1 MYEALKSLWIQNR
14 LTVEQANNAY
24 KKGWLTLE
32 QLNEIKEIPR

>member
-1 MYEALKSLWIQNR
+1 MYEMLKKLWIENR